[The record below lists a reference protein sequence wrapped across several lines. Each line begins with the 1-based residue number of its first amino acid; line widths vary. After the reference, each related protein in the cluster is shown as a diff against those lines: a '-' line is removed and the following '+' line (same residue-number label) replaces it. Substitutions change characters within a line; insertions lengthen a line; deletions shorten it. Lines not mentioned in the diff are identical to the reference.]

1 MVPVLYIISAEN
13 SKTAISH
20 AKHALAT
27 GCKWIQLQVDKLSE
41 SKAERT
47 AKEIKKLCREQD
59 ATFIIENAID
69 LVKAI
74 EADGIHLTNGMT
86 TAEARQTLGEGFL
99 IGLNVNNA
107 DDVISNKK
115 QSADYICCGP
125 FIDSV
130 NSTEPGLTLKDY
142 ENIVSEVE
150 AKGITLPLTAF
161 GNIFPEQ
168 VDSILKTGIRGIMI
182 QINEEDPDEQSI
194 KSTLGHFLNA

>member
-20 AKHALAT
+20 AKHALAS
-27 GCKWIQLQVDKLSE
+27 GCKWIQLQVNKLSG
-41 SKAERT
+41 SKAEKT
-47 AKEIKKLCREQD
+47 AKEIKKMCREQD

-99 IGLNVNNA
+99 IGLNVCNA
-107 DDVISNKK
+107 EEVVSNKK

-125 FIDSV
+125 FIDST
-130 NSTEPGLTLKDY
+130 SSMESGLTLQDY
-142 ENIVSEVE
+142 ESIVSEVE
-150 AKGITLPLTAF
+150 ERGITLPLTAF
-161 GNIFPEQ
+161 GNIHPEH

-182 QINEEDPDEQSI
+182 QSNEENPNEQSI
-194 KSTLGHFLNA
+194 KSELGQFLNA